1 MNFAYTL
8 NIIALDVGFILK
20 IAYFGTI
27 KHSVILA
34 LGTHMGIFRLVIS
47 LTIIVFSSSL
57 YAATIYTWVDKSGVV
72 HYSQQPP
79 KDVDAKKIYTEDM
92 EPAKIGT
99 STPQRKTE
107 QKPEES
113 ELTKSAKIIN
123 EKDKQQANDIC
134 ESAKHSLNV
143 LKTHTNLSQ
152 QNKQTGDT
160 SKMTEEQR
168 QAAIAENTERVKLFC
183 K

>member
-1 MNFAYTL
+1 
-8 NIIALDVGFILK
+8 
-20 IAYFGTI
+20 
-27 KHSVILA
+27 
-34 LGTHMGIFRLVIS
+34 MGIFRLVTSIA
-47 LTIIVFSSSL
+47 LLAFSCSL

-79 KDVDAKKIYTEDM
+79 IDVDAKKIYTEDM

-107 QKPEES
+107 PKPEES
-113 ELTKSAKIIN
+113 ELAKSAKIIN

-152 QNKQTGDT
+152 QNKETGDT
-160 SKMTEEQR
+160 SKLTEEQR